1 MSDVSVLP
9 SAVPDTEPPRLSRAQ
24 MNIVF
29 VTVMLGMLLSA
40 LDQTIVSTALPTIV
54 GDLGGAGHM
63 SWVVTAYLLA
73 ETISTVLAG
82 KFGDMFGRKI
92 MFQISVAVFIIG
104 SFFCGL
110 AQDMTTL
117 IIFRAVQGIGGGGLA
132 VTATALIGEVI
143 PLRERGKYQGA
154 LGAVFG
160 VTTVIGPLLG
170 GLFTDHLSWR
180 WAFYVNVPIAIIVIL
195 MAAKTIPGIRGTSKP
210 KIDYLGVIFVSLGAS
225 GLILATSWGGTQYPW
240 GSATIIG
247 LFAASL
253 ISLAIFVWVE
263 NRAEEPILPM
273 RLFRGRVF
281 TMASILS
288 FIVGFAMMGS
298 ITFMPTFL
306 QFVSGATATSS
317 GIRMLPMVIGLLL
330 TAIASGNYVGR
341 TGKYRMFP
349 IAGAAITA
357 VGVYLMSL
365 LDQNTPIVVESLY
378 FLILGAGIGLI
389 MQILTLI
396 VQNTAEYRDLGTAT
410 SGVTFF
416 RTLGGSFGAAVLG
429 SIYSNQLEDRLPAAI
444 LQAGVPPEV
453 ATSPEALHALP
464 PATQA
469 PLINAYAESLHN
481 VFLYAVPVA
490 LLALVVALFLPQV
503 RLRGGG
509 GSSGTGEGFA
519 MPEGADAD
527 TQLENIIGKV
537 LRRKGASAAPEVLAA
552 SGSSLDIP
560 MSWGVMG
567 IYLREAIT
575 GVGRQSSIEHSVGV
589 PPGVLRS
596 FFDEIVEAGYL
607 TRDGDTLRLTPRGR
621 VETDLIT
628 TAWRAWLVREL
639 HDWLPAADAEV
650 QSGGPA
656 AIESGGPG
664 AIQPADGATTV
675 DRAGRHRDPYGA
687 RVDAALD
694 RIVV

>member
-9 SAVPDTEPPRLSRAQ
+9 TAAPETEPPRLSRAQ
-24 MNIVF
+24 MTVIF
-29 VTVMLGMLLSA
+29 VTILLGMFLSA

-63 SWVVTAYLLA
+63 AWVVTAYMLA

-82 KFGDMFGRKI
+82 KFGDLFGRKRI
-92 MFQISVAVFIIG
+92 FQISVLIFIVG

-110 AQDMTTL
+110 ANDMTTL
-117 IIFRAVQGIGGGGLA
+117 IIFRAVQGVGGGGLA

-143 PLRERGKYQGA
+143 PLRDRGQYPGA

-160 VTTVIGPLLG
+160 VTTVLGPLLG

-180 WAFYVNVPIAIIVIL
+180 WAFYVNVPIAIFVIIL
-195 MAAKTIPGIRGTSKP
+195 AARTIPGVRPGTGSRP
-210 KIDYLGVIFVSLGAS
+210 KIDYLGVLFVGLGAS

-247 LFAASL
+247 LFGASL
-253 ISLAIFVWVE
+253 ISLAIFVFVE
-263 NRAEEPILPM
+263 LRAAEPILPM

-281 TMASILS
+281 SFASILS
-288 FIVGFAMMGS
+288 FIVGFAMIGS
-298 ITFMPTFL
+298 ITFLPTLL
-306 QFVSGATATSS
+306 QFVSGASATSS
-317 GIRMLPMVIGLLL
+317 GLRMLPLVIGLLL
-330 TAIASGNYVGR
+330 TAIASGTIVGR

-357 VGVYLMSL
+357 VGVYLMSR
-365 LDQNTPIVVESLY
+365 LDQNTPIWVESIY
-378 FLILGAGIGLI
+378 FFILGAGIGLI

-464 PATQA
+464 PAQQA

-503 RLRGGG
+503 KLRGGG
-509 GSSGTGEGFA
+509 GGTVGTGEGFA
-519 MPEGADAD
+519 IPEGADAD

-537 LRRKGASAAPEVLAA
+537 LRKKGASAAPEVLAA

-567 IYLREAIT
+567 VYLRDAVT

-596 FFDEIVEAGYL
+596 FFDEIVAAGYL

-621 VETDLIT
+621 VETDLISA
-628 TAWRAWLVREL
+628 AWRAWLVQEL
-639 HDWLPAADAEV
+639 HDWLPADDVE
-650 QSGGPA
+650 
-656 AIESGGPG
+656 IESGGAP
-664 AIQPADGATTV
+664 
-675 DRAGRHRDPYGA
+675 
-687 RVDAALD
+687 
-694 RIVV
+694 

>member
-1 MSDVSVLP
+1 
-9 SAVPDTEPPRLSRAQ
+9 
-24 MNIVF
+24 
-29 VTVMLGMLLSA
+29 
-40 LDQTIVSTALPTIV
+40 
-54 GDLGGAGHM
+54 
-63 SWVVTAYLLA
+63 
-73 ETISTVLAG
+73 
-82 KFGDMFGRKI
+82 
-92 MFQISVAVFIIG
+92 
-104 SFFCGL
+104 
-110 AQDMTTL
+110 
-117 IIFRAVQGIGGGGLA
+117 
-132 VTATALIGEVI
+132 
-143 PLRERGKYQGA
+143 
-154 LGAVFG
+154 
-160 VTTVIGPLLG
+160 
-170 GLFTDHLSWR
+170 
-180 WAFYVNVPIAIIVIL
+180 
-195 MAAKTIPGIRGTSKP
+195 
-210 KIDYLGVIFVSLGAS
+210 
-225 GLILATSWGGTQYPW
+225 
-240 GSATIIG
+240 
-247 LFAASL
+247 
-253 ISLAIFVWVE
+253 
-263 NRAEEPILPM
+263 
-273 RLFRGRVF
+273 
-281 TMASILS
+281 
-288 FIVGFAMMGS
+288 
-298 ITFMPTFL
+298 
-306 QFVSGATATSS
+306 
-317 GIRMLPMVIGLLL
+317 MLPLVIGLLL
-330 TAIASGNYVGR
+330 TAIASGTIVGR

-365 LDQNTPIVVESLY
+365 LDQDTPIVVESIY
-378 FLILGAGIGLI
+378 FFILGAGIGLI

-416 RTLGGSFGAAVLG
+416 RTLGGAFGAAVLG

-453 ATSPEALHALP
+453 ATSPEALHAL
-464 PATQA
+464 

-621 VETDLIT
+621 VESDLIT
-628 TAWRAWLVREL
+628 TAWRAWLVQEL
-639 HDWLPAADAEV
+639 HDWLPATD
-650 QSGGPA
+650 A
-656 AIESGGPG
+656 AIESGSTPAAIG
-664 AIQPADGATTV
+664 AADNEGDTETGSDV
-675 DRAGRHRDPYGA
+675 DRTGRHRDPYGA

-694 RIVV
+694 RIVVRLVREGELDPA

>member
-1 MSDVSVLP
+1 MSEALATRPES
-9 SAVPDTEPPRLSRAQ
+9 TGGEPARLSRSQ
-24 MNIVF
+24 MNIIF
-29 VTVMLGMLLSA
+29 VTIMLGMLLSA

-54 GDLGGAGHM
+54 GDLGGGGHM
-63 SWVVTAYLLA
+63 SWVVTAYMLA
-73 ETISTVLAG
+73 ETIAAVLAG
-82 KFGDMFGRKI
+82 KFGDLFGRKRV
-92 MFQISVAVFIIG
+92 FQLSVLIFIVG

-110 AQDMTTL
+110 ADDMTTL

-247 LFAASL
+247 LFGASL
-253 ISLAIFVWVE
+253 IALAIFVFVE

-298 ITFMPTFL
+298 ITFLPTFL
-306 QFVSGATATSS
+306 QFVSGASATSS
-317 GIRMLPMVIGLLL
+317 GLRMLPMVIGLLL
-330 TAIASGNYVGR
+330 TAVASGAVVGR

-349 IAGAAITA
+349 IAGAAVTA
-357 VGVYLMSL
+357 LGLYLISL
-365 LDQNTPIVVESLY
+365 MDQTTPIWLESV
-378 FLILGAGIGLI
+378 FLFVLGAGIGLI

-416 RTLGGSFGAAVLG
+416 RTLGGAFGASVLG
-429 SIYSNQLEDRLPAAI
+429 SIYSNQLADLLPAALI
-444 LQAGVPPEV
+444 QSAGAVTPEQA
-453 ATSPEALHALP
+453 TNPEALWALP
-464 PATQA
+464 EATRE
-469 PLINAYAESLHN
+469 PVVEAYNQSLHS
-481 VFLYAVPVA
+481 VFVWAIPIA
-490 LLALVVALFLPQV
+490 LLALVAALFLPQV
-503 RLRGGG
+503 TLRGRERAKGA
-509 GSSGTGEGFA
+509 GEGFA
-519 MPEGADAD
+519 VPEGADAD
-527 TQLENIIGKV
+527 TQLENVIGQV
-537 LRRKGASAAPEVLAA
+537 LRRKGKTAAPEVLAN
-552 SGSSLDIP
+552 SGSTLDNATA
-560 MSWGVMG
+560 WGVMG
-567 IYLREAIT
+567 VYLRDAIT
-575 GVGRQSSIEHSVGV
+575 GAASQSAVERSVGI
-589 PPGVLRS
+589 PEGVLRS
-596 FFDEIVEAGYL
+596 FFDEIVEAGLL
-607 TRDGDTLRLTPRGR
+607 TRNGDTLGLTDSGR
-621 VETDLIT
+621 QQVDKII
-628 TAWRAWLVREL
+628 TAWRAWLVAEL
-639 HDWLPAADAEV
+639 RDWLPGAGAEIAET
-650 QSGGPA
+650 Q
-656 AIESGGPG
+656 
-664 AIQPADGATTV
+664 
-675 DRAGRHRDPYGA
+675 

-694 RIVV
+694 RIVVRLVRENENELEPATG

>member
-9 SAVPDTEPPRLSRAQ
+9 TAAPETEPPRLSRAQ
-24 MNIVF
+24 MNVIF
-29 VTVMLGMLLSA
+29 VTILLGMLLSA

-63 SWVVTAYLLA
+63 AWVVTAYMLA

-82 KFGDMFGRKI
+82 KFGDLFGRKRI
-92 MFQISVAVFIIG
+92 FQISVAIFIVG

-110 AQDMTTL
+110 ANDMTTL
-117 IIFRAVQGIGGGGLA
+117 IIFRAVQGVGGGGLA

-143 PLRERGKYQGA
+143 PLRDRGKYQGA

-160 VTTVIGPLLG
+160 VTTVLGPLLG

-180 WAFYVNVPIAIIVIL
+180 WAFYVNVPIAILVIGL
-195 MAAKTIPGIRGTSKP
+195 AARTIPGVRAGRGP
-210 KIDYLGVIFVSLGAS
+210 RPRIDYLGVLFVGLGAS

-247 LFAASL
+247 LFGASL
-253 ISLAIFVWVE
+253 ISLAIFVFVE
-263 NRAEEPILPM
+263 LRAAEPILPM

-281 TMASILS
+281 SLASILS

-330 TAIASGNYVGR
+330 TAIASGNYVGK

-365 LDQNTPIVVESLY
+365 LDQDTPIWLESIY
-378 FLILGAGIGLI
+378 FFILGAGIGLI

-429 SIYSNQLEDRLPAAI
+429 SIYSNQLETSLPAAV
-444 LQAGVPPEV
+444 ASTPGFPPKAATNPETLWSLPVDLRTPIVEV
-453 ATSPEALHALP
+453 YGTA
-464 PATQA
+464 
-469 PLINAYAESLHN
+469 LHN

-490 LLALVVALFLPQV
+490 LLALVVAFFLPQV
-503 RLRGGG
+503 TLRGTEGAG
-509 GSSGTGEGFA
+509 GTGEGFA
-519 MPEGADAD
+519 IPEGADAD
-527 TQLENIIGKV
+527 TQLENIIGEV
-537 LRRKGASAAPEVLAA
+537 LRKKGSSAAPDVLLA

-560 MSWGVMG
+560 TSWGVMG
-567 IYLREAIT
+567 VYLRYAIT
-575 GVGRQSSIEHSVGV
+575 G
-589 PPGVLRS
+589 
-596 FFDEIVEAGYL
+596 
-607 TRDGDTLRLTPRGR
+607 
-621 VETDLIT
+621 
-628 TAWRAWLVREL
+628 
-639 HDWLPAADAEV
+639 AA
-650 QSGGPA
+650 
-656 AIESGGPG
+656 
-664 AIQPADGATTV
+664 
-675 DRAGRHRDPYGA
+675 R
-687 RVDAALD
+687 
-694 RIVV
+694 

>member
-1 MSDVSVLP
+1 MSQELSTK
-9 SAVPDTEPPRLSRAQ
+9 PDDAPQAATEPPRISKAQ
-24 MNIVF
+24 MNIIF
-29 VTVMLGMLLSA
+29 VTILLGMLLSA

-63 SWVVTAYLLA
+63 AWVVTAYMLA

-82 KFGDMFGRKI
+82 KFGDLFGRKRI
-92 MFQISVAVFIIG
+92 FQISVLIFIVG

-110 AQDMTTL
+110 ADDMTTL

-160 VTTVIGPLLG
+160 VTTVLGPLLG

-180 WAFYVNVPIAIIVIL
+180 WAFYVNVPIAIIVII
-195 MAAKTIPGIRGTSKP
+195 MAARTIPGVKAGSGPRP
-210 KIDYLGVIFVSLGAS
+210 KIDYLGVLFVGLGAS
-225 GLILATSWGGTQYPW
+225 GLILATSWGGTQYAW

-247 LFAASL
+247 LFGASL
-253 ISLAIFVWVE
+253 ISLAIFVFVE
-263 NRAEEPILPM
+263 LRADEPILPM

-281 TMASILS
+281 TLASILS
-288 FIVGFAMMGS
+288 FIVGFAMIGS
-298 ITFMPTFL
+298 ITFLPTLL
-306 QFVSGATATSS
+306 QYVSGASATSS
-317 GIRMLPMVIGLLL
+317 GLRMLPLVIGLLL
-330 TAIASGNYVGR
+330 TAIASGTIVGR

-365 LDQNTPIVVESLY
+365 LDQNTPILVESIY
-378 FLILGAGIGLI
+378 FFILGAGIGLI

-429 SIYSNQLEDRLPAAI
+429 SIYSNQLEDRLPAA
-444 LQAGVPPEV
+444 LVQSQVPPNV

-464 PATQA
+464 PEIQA
-469 PLINAYAESLHN
+469 PIVTAYAESLHN

-503 RLRGGG
+503 TLRGGG
-509 GSSGTGEGFA
+509 RAVGTGEGFA
-519 MPEGADAD
+519 IPEGADAD
-527 TQLENIIGKV
+527 TQLENIIGQV
-537 LRRKGASAAPEVLAA
+537 LRKKGESAAPDVLIA
-552 SGSSLDIP
+552 SGATLDIP
-560 MSWGVMG
+560 TAWGVMG
-567 IYLREAIT
+567 IYLRDAIT
-575 GVGRQSSIEHSVGV
+575 GRASEASIERSVGI
-589 PPGVLRS
+589 PTGVLRS
-596 FFDEIVEAGYL
+596 FFDEIAAAGYV
-607 TRDGDTLRLTPRGR
+607 TRDGDTLSLTKQGNDQ
-621 VETDLIT
+621 VQLIT
-628 TAWRAWLVREL
+628 AAWRAWLVNEL
-639 HDWLPAADAEV
+639 RDWLPKEEGELT
-650 QSGGPA
+650 S
-656 AIESGGPG
+656 
-664 AIQPADGATTV
+664 
-675 DRAGRHRDPYGA
+675 RA
-687 RVDAALD
+687 RVDAAID
-694 RIVV
+694 RIVTRLVRENEQDPTPALN